1 MRPHWLAATFLFATA
16 LATAQETP
24 PTRPGGTAAAKPT
37 DATAKRPSALE
48 LLRAADEAGR
58 PAALA
63 KYIDANVATNAVYAG
78 QYAAL
83 TELGWDT
90 VPTLRKW
97 LTEPPKDAAA
107 RAPMF
112 REACINALRDVVAKA
127 PDELIAELEKLATDA
142 TTPDNIASKAKYALA
157 QFGKTEH
164 TDAMIAAATKNTT
177 EDSVNLRV
185 RGWTELADIY
195 YNLRKY
201 EDAAKAH
208 AAVITAI
215 EAVNPHFQGLP
226 STYYNC
232 ACALALTGKKD
243 EAMKRLTKSLQL
255 GKQLGNQMG
264 LELLQTDM
272 DIQSL
277 RGEPEFAKLMKD
289 YFGVDVPAA
298 EPAKDAP
305 EHKDGK

>member
-24 PTRPGGTAAAKPT
+24 PTPAGGVAAAKPT

-63 KYIDANVATNAVYAG
+63 KFVDANIATNAVYAG

-83 TELGWDT
+83 TGLGWDT

-97 LTEPPKDAAA
+97 LTEPPKDIVAQAAA
-107 RAPMF
+107 F
-112 REACINALRDVVAKA
+112 RDACLNALRDVVAKA
-127 PDELIAELEKLATDA
+127 PDDLIAELEKLATDPVTPENVA
-142 TTPDNIASKAKYALA
+142 TKAKYALA

-164 TDAMIAAATKNTT
+164 TDAMITAATKNTT
-177 EDSVNLRV
+177 ENSVNLRV

-208 AAVITAI
+208 AAVISAI
-215 EAVNPHFQGLP
+215 ETVNPHFQGLP
-226 STYYNC
+226 SSYYNC

-243 EAMKRLTKSLQL
+243 EAMKRLTKALQL
-255 GKQLGNQMG
+255 GKQVGNQMR
-264 LELLQTDM
+264 LELLQADM

-289 YFGVDVPAA
+289 YFGVEVPKP